1 MATIA
6 IDTYK
11 IIKRLQEK
19 GFTKEQAEALV
30 AVAQEIDLS
39 AVATKEDIKDLRSY
53 VDQALAHQA
62 LTIIKWTAGA
72 LLAQGALVVALIQY
86 LK

>member
-11 IIKRLQEK
+11 AIKRLQER
-19 GFTKEQAEALV
+19 GFTKDQAEALV
-30 AVAQEIDLS
+30 SVAQEIDISSL
-39 AVATKEDIKDLRSY
+39 ATKADLQELRLDFEKTLHRQTWAF
-53 VDQALAHQA
+53 VG
-62 LTIIKWTAGA
+62 IIF
-72 LLAQGALVVALIQY
+72 AQGALVVALIQY

>member
-11 IIKRLQEK
+11 IIKRLQER
-19 GFTKEQAEALV
+19 GFTKDQAEALV
-30 AVAQEIDLS
+30 AVAQEVDIS
-39 AVATKEDIKDLRSY
+39 TMATKEDLKDLRL
-53 VDQALAHQA
+53 DFEKALHRQTWG
-62 LTIIKWTAGA
+62 LVGVIF
-72 LLAQGALVVALIQY
+72 AQGAFVIAVLQF

>member
-11 IIKRLQEK
+11 VIKRLQER
-19 GFTKEQAEALV
+19 GFSKDQAEALV
-30 AVAQEIDLS
+30 AVAQEVDIS
-39 AVATKEDIKDLRSY
+39 SMATKADLTSLEVRLYKFLFAAMS
-53 VDQALAHQA
+53 
-62 LTIIKWTAGA
+62 
-72 LLAQGALVVALIQY
+72 AQTALIVGLLQL

>member
-11 IIKRLQEK
+11 AIKRLQER
-19 GFTKEQAEALV
+19 GFTKDQAEALV
-30 AVAQEIDLS
+30 SVAEEIDISGL
-39 AVATKEDIKDLRSY
+39 ATKADLQELRL
-53 VDQALAHQA
+53 DFEKALHRQTWAFVG
-62 LTIIKWTAGA
+62 IM
-72 LLAQGALVVALIQY
+72 LAQGALVVALIQY

>member
-11 IIKRLQEK
+11 VIKRLQER
-19 GFTKEQAEALV
+19 GFSKDQAEALV
-30 AVAQEIDLS
+30 SVAQEVDIS
-39 AVATKEDIKDLRSY
+39 TMATKADLKDLRL
-53 VDQALAHQA
+53 DFDKALHKQTWG
-62 LTIIKWTAGA
+62 LVGVIF
-72 LLAQGALVVALIQY
+72 AQGAFVVAILQM

>member
-11 IIKRLQEK
+11 VIKRLQER

-30 AVAQEIDLS
+30 SVAQEVDIS
-39 AVATKEDIKDLRSY
+39 NVASKADVQDLRLELQ
-53 VDQALAHQA
+53 QALYRQTWG
-62 LTIIKWTAGA
+62 LVGA
-72 LLAQGALVVALIQY
+72 IFAQGAFVIAVLQY